1 MRKSNKATTPA
12 ATSSIYDTLEIDAS
26 ARARLESMA
35 SFIADLGRRSTE
47 QTFELGD
54 HLHSASEVL
63 AEGAFDTWVKKR
75 CGLNA
80 RSARNYR
87 AVFRNL
93 SDYRDTLVDL
103 SIGATVLIHLSSAK
117 PEQIDDAI
125 AFAQEQGRLTV
136 ADVKT
141 ILLGDAAG
149 GSQEDVDPF
158 AVGGIDGLKAL
169 IAVKVRD
176 GLKSYTAHIEAI
188 RQAVEASLA
197 SKRVIKETLAREI
210 QDLARVTL
218 QELHSLALFV
228 EPKIEMGY
236 NPRSTTFAKG
246 SYWKM
251 VNDLLYKLGG
261 VDYWPKSGEMRDW
274 LANTVLPTLEW
285 AIAKQRNPAWSVGR
299 VATASD
305 VTDAPSVA
313 VEEESQRVS
322 ETVEDPA
329 DGSITAAV
337 QRMDA
342 GLSAATGGLIRVIE
356 EPVTRKQVADVP
368 PLDADVPA
376 AAQRRFKRPAIL
388 DRAKTTAGAT
398 HGAAASDGLS

>member
-1 MRKSNKATTPA
+1 MRNSNKATAAA

-54 HLHSASEVL
+54 HLHSASEML

-103 SIGATVLIHLSSAK
+103 SIGTTVLFHLSSAK
-117 PEQIDDAI
+117 PEQIEEAI
-125 AFAQEQGRLTV
+125 AFAQEQGRLQV
-136 ADVKT
+136 ADVKA
-141 ILLGDAAG
+141 ILSDEADV
-149 GSQEDVDPF
+149 GSRPEADPY

-169 IAVKVRD
+169 IAVKGRD
-176 GLKSYTAHIEAI
+176 GVKSYTAHVDAI
-188 RQAVEASLA
+188 RQAIEASLA
-197 SKRVIKETLAREI
+197 GKRVIKETLAREI

-218 QELHSLALFV
+218 QELYSLALFV

-236 NPRSTTFAKG
+236 NPRATTFAKG
-246 SYWKM
+246 SYWDQ
-251 VNDLLYKLGG
+251 VNRLLYKLGG

-285 AIAKQRNPAWSVGR
+285 AVSKQKNPAWLVGR
-299 VATASD
+299 ADTAADVVAGPDEVAATPGTAIAETSD
-305 VTDAPSVA
+305 
-313 VEEESQRVS
+313 E
-322 ETVEDPA
+322 PA
-329 DGSITAAV
+329 DTSISAAV
-337 QRMDA
+337 KRMDDE
-342 GLSAATGGLIRVIE
+342 LNAATGGLIRVME
-356 EPVTRKQVADVP
+356 EPVARMQVADVP
-368 PLDADVPA
+368 PLDADGPA
-376 AAQRRFKRPAIL
+376 AQQRGFKRPAIL
-388 DRAKTTAGAT
+388 DSVKARKAERD
-398 HGAAASDGLS
+398 AASAPASVR